1 MTFHSD
7 SISEITFCEAEPE
20 KDIQKSSPVSDKNE
34 DFCESGLISET
45 LRRIEKSDP
54 KWRQAARDRIASL
67 AMPPWAL
74 GRLLD
79 LAVDLAGMTRSLS
92 PEISRRA
99 VVVMAADHGVVAEG
113 VSGFPQS
120 VTVQMIRTFVD
131 GRAGVNVLAEQAG
144 ARVVVVDVGVAGDL
158 TDLAARSAILSRRIA
173 PGTANMARGPAMS
186 REQAIRS
193 VETGIEVAADLAGS
207 TDLFAT
213 GEMGIG
219 NTTASSAIVSVL
231 CGVHPDLVTGC
242 GTTIDEKAR
251 RRKALVV
258 EGAIASN
265 RPNPQDPMDL
275 LAKVGGFEI
284 GAIAGLI
291 IGAAA
296 RRKPVLVDGFI
307 STVAA
312 LLAVGLCP
320 DAADYIIASHRS
332 AEPGQDAA
340 LGKLGK
346 KPLLDL
352 ELRLGEGTGAV
363 LGMHLVD
370 AAVGI
375 LTRMATLDDV
385 GVGKR
390 E

>member
-1 MTFHSD
+1 MTLRCGGV
-7 SISEITFCEAEPE
+7 SEDRTCEAIPI
-20 KDIQKSSPVSDKNE
+20 KGVQKISAVSDEKE
-34 DFCESGLISET
+34 GFSGSRLISET
-45 LRRIEKSDP
+45 LARIEKSDP
-54 KWRQAARDRIASL
+54 KWRQAAKKRIAAL

-113 VSGFPQS
+113 VSAFPQS
-120 VTVQMIRTFVD
+120 VTVHMIRTFVE
-131 GRAGVNVLAEQAG
+131 GLAGVNVLADLAG

-158 TDLAARSAILSRRIA
+158 TDLAAPFTILSRRIA
-173 PGTANMARGPAMS
+173 PGTANMYKGPAMS
-186 REQAIRS
+186 MKQAIRS

-242 GTTIDEKAR
+242 GTTIDENAR

-258 EGAIASN
+258 ERAIARN
-265 RPNPQDPMDL
+265 RPDPDDPIDV

-291 IGAAA
+291 LGAAA
-296 RRKPVLVDGFI
+296 QKKPVLVDGFI
-307 STVAA
+307 STAGA

-332 AEPGQDAA
+332 AEPGHDVV
-340 LGKLGK
+340 LRKLGK

-370 AAVGI
+370 AAVAI
-375 LTRMATLDDV
+375 LTRMATLDDA
-385 GVGKR
+385 GVGRK